1 MALRKTA
8 RPPTYS
14 QMFGDHDGTSCSGPS
29 FSEVV
34 PDSQTSQRVS
44 WTHPPPAPQ
53 IPAQMPPPP
62 PPPHEPAL
70 AAGVHS
76 DLRVPPSTPYAGY
89 IVKDL
94 FAQPGREDLDI
105 LDPDRP
111 KGTY

>member
-1 MALRKTA
+1 MALRKTSRA
-8 RPPTYS
+8 PTYS
-14 QMFGDHDGTSCSGPS
+14 QMFGDHVGTSYSGPS

-34 PDSQTSQRVS
+34 PDSQLSQRVF
-44 WTHPPPAPQ
+44 WTPPPHAPQ

-62 PPPHEPAL
+62 PPAPEPAL

-76 DLRVPPSTPYAGY
+76 YLCVPPSTPYAGY
-89 IVKDL
+89 IVEDL
-94 FAQPGREDLDI
+94 FVQPGREDLDI